1 MDERSFLEMR
11 KGLEIQ
17 MRHKLYKDSAFR
29 FWHSLGIFNFLQ
41 GFRSDIDDVDFGVLH
56 IYWDRN
62 GQDNILYPDGTPQL
76 PGIWRHKWYDA
87 PIDPTTIPLVKHLH
101 EDIIS
106 EGGKQK
112 MIEAVIEAQRKVI
125 ENAVRKQNPRAVVTV
140 VKEKEPIL
148 N

>member
-17 MRHKLYKDSAFR
+17 MRHNLYQDSAFR
-29 FWHSLGIFNFLQ
+29 FWHSLGIFNFIQ
-41 GFRSDIDDVDFGVLH
+41 GFRSDIDDVDFGTLH

-87 PIDPTTIPLVKHLH
+87 PVDPTTIPLVKHPH

-106 EGGKQK
+106 EGGRMKL
-112 MIEAVIEAQRKVI
+112 IEAVIEAQRKVI
-125 ENAVRKQNPRAVVTV
+125 KNAARKQNPSAVVPV
-140 VKEKEPIL
+140 AKEKEPIL

>member
-17 MRHKLYKDSAFR
+17 MRHKLYQDSAFR
-29 FWHSLGIFNFLQ
+29 FWHSLGIFNFIQ
-41 GFRSDIDDVDFGVLH
+41 GFQSDIDDVDFGILH

-87 PIDPTTIPLVKHLH
+87 SVDPTTIPLVKHLH

-106 EGGKQK
+106 ESGKQK
-112 MIEAVIEAQRKVI
+112 MIETMVEAQRIVI
-125 ENAVRKQNPRAVVTV
+125 EHATRKQNPRAIVRVA
-140 VKEKEPIL
+140 KEKEPIL

>member
-1 MDERSFLEMR
+1 MDERNFLEMR

-17 MRHKLYKDSAFR
+17 MRYKLYQDSAFR
-29 FWHSLGIFNFLQ
+29 FWHSLGIYNFIQ
-41 GFRSDIDDVDFGVLH
+41 GFRSDIDDVDFGILH

-62 GQDNILYPDGTPQL
+62 SQV
-76 PGIWRHKWYDA
+76 PGIWKHKWYDA
-87 PIDPTTIPLVKHLH
+87 PVDLTTIPLVKHPH
-101 EDIIS
+101 EDVIS

-125 ENAVRKQNPRAVVTV
+125 ENAARKQNPRAIVRVA
-140 VKEKEPIL
+140 KEKEPIL

>member
-17 MRHKLYKDSAFR
+17 MRYKLYQDSAFR
-29 FWHSLGIFNFLQ
+29 FWHSLGIFNFIQ

-87 PIDPTTIPLVKHLH
+87 PV
-101 EDIIS
+101 DI
-106 EGGKQK
+106 
-112 MIEAVIEAQRKVI
+112 
-125 ENAVRKQNPRAVVTV
+125 T
-140 VKEKEPIL
+140 
-148 N
+148 